1 MNEQLMESISL
12 AIKRA
17 FDSGRKYE
25 NQLIWEAVD
34 WCSTGNEHGDFVYLD
49 DLKEHIDELNEKR
62 KAEKIEH

>member
-17 FDSGRKYE
+17 FDSGRKFE
-25 NQLIWEAVD
+25 HQLIYEAINM
-34 WCSTGNEHGDFVYLD
+34 CSTGNLHGDYVYLD

-62 KAEKIEH
+62 KAEKVEQ